1 MTTAAFKIKN
11 AKHSYDV
18 EVSVYKDG
26 KYHTSDNVS
35 VEANNRTQAGSMVR
49 KAGYDVRSVNIT
61 G

>member
-1 MTTAAFKIKN
+1 MTIATLKIEN

-18 EVSVYKDG
+18 EISVYKNG
-26 KYHTSDNVS
+26 KYYTSDSVS

-49 KAGYDVRSVNIT
+49 KAGYEVRSVNMI